1 MASTELTDP
10 ALLKVQFEDKCIV
23 VNDADE
29 YYFDSAEK
37 VSTVGLLCAF
47 LETQEG
53 FPPGMKA
60 LPFSSKGRKIASRDV
75 SSSTVAFIK
84 ICAPSDGTCLLSIV
98 CADTL

>member
-1 MASTELTDP
+1 MASTELADP

-37 VSTVGLLCAF
+37 VSTVGQLCAF

-60 LPFSSKGRKIASRDV
+60 LPFSSKGRKIASRDA

-84 ICAPSDGTCLLSIV
+84 ICAPSDGSWLVLSFV
-98 CADTL
+98 ADVV